1 MNVADFLRSI
11 NLFDVLVILVLFGF
25 FIVGFIQ
32 GTIRRLVGILSIVFS
47 FLFAAQVEVQLG
59 GFLGDHWTQFPR
71 EYAAMIGFLAVFAA
85 AVIAFSLVIQ
95 GTYKKAPLW
104 IKYPALDEVIGG
116 LLGIVQGFLLLLF
129 ITIILDQFF
138 LLSNFPVDSDEL
150 PFLRDFWNTVNQSG
164 TGALLHQTVI
174 PNFISLTAFLIPDSI
189 KLLYGVG

>member
-1 MNVADFLRSI
+1 VNVADFLRSI

-59 GFLGDHWTQFPR
+59 GFLGENWTQFPP
-71 EYAAMIGFLAVFAA
+71 EYGSMIGFLAVFVA

-104 IKYPALDEVIGG
+104 VKYPALDEAIGG
-116 LLGIVQGFLLLLF
+116 VLGIVQGFLLLLF
-129 ITIILDQFF
+129 VTIILDQFF
-138 LLSNFPVDSDEL
+138 LRPGIPVDSDEL
-150 PFLRDFWNTVNQSG
+150 PFLRDFWNTINGSG

-174 PNFISLTAFLIPDSI
+174 PNFISLTAFLIPESV
-189 KLLYGVG
+189 KLLYGVR